1 MLSEWFLRDDDIKS
15 AEFGVKEAFLDTK
28 RRLLERSDAS
38 FDSISDHKA
47 QRNASFVSRNS
58 HKA

>member
-28 RRLLERSDAS
+28 RRLLGRSDTSFAS
-38 FDSISDHKA
+38 SDDH
-47 QRNASFVSRNS
+47 NARSNAFFVSSDS